1 MVLFRVARSQKEEEI
16 DLMSSPASKAAVRVF
31 RVCVSAMCVC
41 YVRVF
46 VCVVCVRL
54 FRVLCICVV
63 CLHEDML
70 GCEYG

>member
-41 YVRVF
+41 YVCVF
-46 VCVVCVRL
+46 VCVVCAFVSCAL
-54 FRVLCICVV
+54 HMCRVSTRG
-63 CLHEDML
+63 HARK
-70 GCEYG
+70 